1 MNESL
6 RKGAETVQ
14 NETATLNGKIKHV
27 HKVKNNIKKMIL
39 VNFFMSLIFFTPI
52 IVFFLQERGL
62 NYSQIFF
69 LGAIS
74 SVFMVTFEI
83 PSGIM
88 ADKIGRKKTLVLSN
102 LLWLLMVLVLSA
114 AWQYIIFVL
123 VAALEGIAVAL
134 LSGSSEA
141 LIYDSLVQE
150 GMEEKAKAVF
160 GKMSSAKVLATA
172 IAPSSGSV
180 IAKLNLVFPVYLS
193 AIAMFIGTVISFT
206 LHEPATIAKN
216 RTNFSFVKLARES
229 LKILRNKTLL
239 MVVLNYSIVAIITRS
254 IIYLSQPHFKQS
266 GIDMALY
273 GLILSLAIIISSYA
287 AVNAHEIEKKVGV
300 EKAAFLT
307 SFIPGILF
315 LLMSYFY
322 VPLISMVSVIGII
335 LCRTLREPLF
345 IVYRNRYIQ
354 SHNRATVLSFAAFLQ
369 AALGLLFKPM
379 IGYATDISLFHALV
393 LCGLILIF
401 SPMTLRF
408 RHLSRF
414 DFSKST

>member
-1 MNESL
+1 M
-6 RKGAETVQ
+6 V
-14 NETATLNGKIKHV
+14 
-27 HKVKNNIKKMIL
+27 L

-52 IVFFLQERGL
+52 IVFFLQKRGL

-74 SVFMVTFEI
+74 SVFMVVFEI
-83 PSGIM
+83 PSGMM

-102 LLWLLMVLVLSA
+102 LLWLVLVLILSV
-114 AWQYIIFVL
+114 AWQYVIFVL

-141 LIYDSLVQE
+141 LIYDSLIQG

-193 AIAMFIGTVISFT
+193 AIAMFIGTIISLT
-206 LHEPATIAKN
+206 LYEPTTIGKN
-216 RTNFSFVKLARES
+216 RTNFSFARLAKES
-229 LKILRNKTLL
+229 LKLLKNTTLL
-239 MVVLNYSIVAIITRS
+239 MVVLNYSIVAIVTRS

-266 GIDMALY
+266 GIDIAWY
-273 GLILSLAIIISSYA
+273 GLILALAIILSFYTTI
-287 AVNAHEIEKKVGV
+287 NAHEIEKKVGV

-307 SFIPGILF
+307 SFVPGILF

-322 VPLISMVSVIGII
+322 VPLISIVSVIGII
-335 LCRTLREPLF
+335 LCRNVREPLF
-345 IVYRNRYIQ
+345 LVYRNRYIQ

-379 IGYATDISLFHALV
+379 IGYATDISLFYALS
-393 LCGLILIF
+393 LCGVILIF
-401 SPMTLRF
+401 SPIILRF
-408 RHLSRF
+408 KQLHSF
-414 DFSKST
+414 